1 MKLRMALA
9 AVAMLTVGALS
20 NGTALADSTCARGP
34 REAMV
39 VHRGVNLPPPGQ
51 SAPVPLIVGFHG
63 SSSSPGLF
71 EQNTG
76 LDHIADRYGLVVAY
90 LGTQTPT
97 ASSWQLCN
105 MSTNLAY
112 VSTTINQLIASQN
125 IDPARVYAAGF
136 SAGAAMTFYVGCQ
149 LSSQV
154 AGIAAVGGNMQ
165 PGQPCKI
172 GRPES
177 EVNIRGTLEGNS
189 VNSAPAVAARWT
201 SMNGCTSS
209 PSNTASYY
217 TVNSWFWT
225 NCNDNAGVAEYLITG
240 GTHTWP
246 PDVGADRYLNA
257 SQAIWQ
263 FFQSRPATSASKP
276 SQNVSSRQVRH
287 LKQGHHKLKRWVRIA
302 LSSAENNLTVRITL
316 SWKGHNV
323 ISKVLVLGKG
333 SHVISLPIRQS
344 ARGARYKLTISFAD
358 GYGRKTS
365 LTNTVGVP
373 KPRY

>member
-9 AVAMLTVGALS
+9 AAAMLTVGALS
-20 NGTALADSTCARGP
+20 NGTAMADSACASGP

-63 SSSSPGLF
+63 SSSSPALF

-112 VSTTINQLIASQN
+112 VKTTINQLIASQN

-165 PGQPCKI
+165 PGQPCNI
-172 GRPES
+172 ERPES
-177 EVNIRGTLEGNS
+177 ELNIRGTLEGNS
-189 VNSAPAVAARWT
+189 VNSAPAVAARWV
-201 SMNGCTSS
+201 SADGCS
-209 PSNTASYY
+209 PAPSATGTYFTVSN
-217 TVNSWFWT
+217 WFWT
-225 NCNDNAGVAEYLITG
+225 NCNDNAAVAEYLITG

-246 PDVGADRYLNA
+246 PDAGADRYLNA

-263 FFQSRPATSASKP
+263 FLQYRPATSASKP
-276 SQNVSSRQVRH
+276 SERVSSDQVRH
-287 LKQGHHKLKRWVRIA
+287 LQQSHHKLKRWLRIA

-323 ISKVLVLGKG
+323 ISKVVVIGK
-333 SHVISLPIRQS
+333 SSPVISLPIRSS

-358 GYGRKTS
+358 GYGRRDS
-365 LTNTVGVP
+365 LTRTLSVP
-373 KPRY
+373 KPTY